1 MLIPV
6 NFRISHLKASIWRQI
21 NNIPRLFSQNS
32 GTSLLKTSIR
42 KSLFLRLLFACILI
56 SVALAGIVLFIELHR
71 VGGIVNDRGSEI
83 AARFNDEVRQFLDMP
98 ISAAKPALQHKLK
111 VLAIAGKMNLGM
123 GRIIY
128 AGIFDLTGK
137 AIVVEKDSKCSYL
150 NEVDAVMITFGH
162 QIPNNAKGLYEYQT
176 INGTPHIQLIYPLTN
191 SKNEQVAVIEGLFA
205 VSAKARDDV
214 VARITRTAFEAIG
227 IVLLTTVTL
236 YPIIWALFGRLS
248 GLAGNLLTGNI
259 ETLQV
264 LGSAIAKRDS
274 DTHIHNFRVT
284 IYSVTLAE
292 AFGLS
297 HSQIRTLIKG
307 AFLHDVGKIGIS
319 DQILLKPGKLTY
331 HECEIMKGH
340 VNHGIDIVK
349 RSDWL
354 KDTIDVV
361 GYHHEKYKG
370 GGYPYGLKGEAIP
383 VTARIFA
390 IADVFDALTS
400 TRPYKAPMPFS
411 DAMAIIEEG
420 RGNHF
425 DPTLVD
431 AFNGIAKSLYE
442 NIATCSDQALRDKL
456 ESITQQYF
464 SKDMYMS

>member
-1 MLIPV
+1 MQIRSNLQV
-6 NFRISHLKASIWRQI
+6 SNLKASVKRQF

-32 GTSLLKTSIR
+32 GPHLLKTSIQ
-42 KSLFLRLLFACILI
+42 KKLFLRLLLACLLI
-56 SVALAGIVLFIELHR
+56 SVALGSAVLFIELHR
-71 VGGIVNDRGSEI
+71 VGGIVNDRGGEI
-83 AARFNDEVRQFLDMP
+83 TARFNDEVRQLLNMP
-98 ISAAKPALQHKLK
+98 MSVAKPELQHKLK

-123 GRIIY
+123 GHIIY
-128 AGIFDLTGK
+128 AGIFDLNGK
-137 AIVVEKDSKCSYL
+137 AIAVEKDTNCSYL
-150 NEVDAVMITFGH
+150 NEVDDVMVTFEH
-162 QIPNNAKGLYEYQT
+162 QIPNNANGLYEYQT
-176 INGTPHIQLIYPLTN
+176 IDGKPHIQLIYPLTN
-191 SKNEQVAVIEGLFA
+191 SKNEQVAVMEGLFA
-205 VSAKARDDV
+205 VSAEAGDDV
-214 VARITRTAFEAIG
+214 ITRITRTVFEAIG
-227 IVLLTTVTL
+227 IVLLTTAAL
-236 YPIIWALFGRLS
+236 YPIILTLLGRLS
-248 GLAGNLLTGNI
+248 GLARNLLAGNV

-264 LGSAIAKRDS
+264 LGSAVAKRDS

-297 HSQIRTLIKG
+297 HNQIRPLIKG

-331 HECEIMKGH
+331 HEFEIMKGH
-340 VNHGIDIVK
+340 VKHGIDIVK

-354 KDTIDVV
+354 KDAIDVV
-361 GYHHEKYKG
+361 GYHHEKYEG
-370 GGYPYGLKGEAIP
+370 DGYPYGLKGDTIP

-400 TRPYKAPMPFS
+400 TRPYKAPMSFS
-411 DAMAIIEEG
+411 DAIAIIEEG

-425 DPTLVD
+425 DPALVD
-431 AFNGIAKSLYE
+431 VFNGIAKSLYE
-442 NIATCSDQALRDKL
+442 NVATCSDKALRDKL